1 MRPPVFLDTS
11 AWLAALS
18 VRESRHE
25 EVAACY
31 AELVRSGTRLVTT
44 NLVLAEVHALFMRR
58 RGREHALTLLD
69 LARDDPTHELIVVDD
84 DLHDA
89 AIDRWIRGY
98 ADQSFSLTDAVSF
111 ETMHRLEIEE
121 ALSLDQHFATAGFQL
136 LPQSPPRPP
145 NRRAK
150 RG

>member
-11 AWLAALS
+11 AWLAAIV

-25 EVAACY
+25 EVAVCY

-44 NLVLAEVHALFMRR
+44 NLVLAEVHALFLRR
-58 RGREHALTLLD
+58 RGSEHALTLLD

-89 AIDRWIRGY
+89 AIDRWIRGV
-98 ADQSFSLTDAVSF
+98 AGRPILQS
-111 ETMHRLEIEE
+111 HR
-121 ALSLDQHFATAGFQL
+121 
-136 LPQSPPRPP
+136 
-145 NRRAK
+145 RRELRDNASS
-150 RG
+150 